1 MNKGLQSEELTK
13 GLTLETSSYSC
24 QYFNPNHKLAAYK
37 DLQIEVTQMW
47 KLQTTIV
54 LVFIGAPGII
64 TKRHR

>member
-47 KLQTTIV
+47 KL
-54 LVFIGAPGII
+54 
-64 TKRHR
+64 